1 MANVEAREIKDDENE
16 EIALQKNLE
25 RNFEKY
31 ETNWNKLAEPLI
43 IKHKEIQDKEKAKRD
58 EKIANYTKAIES
70 RAGYCASE
78 KNPLGYLD
86 DVEYRISRT

>member
-1 MANVEAREIKDDENE
+1 MANVEAREIDADENE
-16 EIALQKNLE
+16 EEALQSNLE
-25 RNFEKY
+25 RNFEIY
-31 ETNWNKLAEPLI
+31 ETNWNKQAEPLI
-43 IKHKEIQDKEKAKRD
+43 IKHKEMQDKDKAKQD

-86 DVEYRISRT
+86 DVEYRITRT